1 MRDETIALRY
11 AETLFELAQ
20 RHEGVEAYGEGI
32 ELVGRLLN
40 DHPDFRRLLE
50 TPRVNAEAKKAMI
63 RKVFGDVLP
72 KDLTSFLLVVIDKRR
87 QRLLQSIA
95 LQFHLLVDDH
105 RNRTH
110 VEVTVARQL
119 DDGAVAELARRLTA
133 ILGKEAIPHVQVRPQ
148 LLGGVVVR
156 TGDTIYDGSLRRR
169 LEDMRKQMLAA
180 ELPDAPA
187 EPEAAT

>member
-50 TPRVNAEAKKAMI
+50 TPRVKAEAKKAVV

-72 KDLTSFLLVVIDKRR
+72 KNLASFLLVVIDKRR

-95 LQFHLLVDDH
+95 LQFHLLVDEH
-105 RNRTH
+105 HNRTH
-110 VEVTVARQL
+110 VEVTVARRL
-119 DDGAVAELARRLTA
+119 DDGAVAELARRLTE
-133 ILGKEAIPHVQVRPQ
+133 ILGKEAIPHVHVRPHV
-148 LLGGVVVR
+148 LGGVVVR

-169 LEDMRKQMLAA
+169 LEDMRQQMLTAK
-180 ELPDAPA
+180 LPDAPA

>member
-11 AETLFELAQ
+11 AETLFELAR

-40 DHPDFRRLLE
+40 DHPDFRLFLE
-50 TPRVNAEAKKAMI
+50 TPRINAEAKKALV

-72 KDLTSFLLVVIDKRR
+72 KELASFLQVVIDKRR
-87 QRLLQSIA
+87 QRLLQGIA
-95 LQFHLLVDDH
+95 LQYHHLVDEH
-105 RNRTH
+105 WNRTH

-119 DDGAVAELARRLTA
+119 DDDAVAELARRLTK
-133 ILGKEAIPHVQVRPQ
+133 ILGMEAIPHVRVRPQ
-148 LLGGVVVR
+148 VLGGVVVR
-156 TGDTIYDGSLRRR
+156 AGDTIYDGSLRRR
-169 LEDMRKQMLAA
+169 MEDMRRQMMAA
-180 ELPDAPA
+180 ELPGASV

>member
-11 AETLFELAQ
+11 AETLFELAE

-32 ELVGRLLN
+32 ELVGRLLSE
-40 DHPDFRRLLE
+40 HPDFRRLLE
-50 TPRVNAEAKKAMI
+50 TPRVNAEAKKAMV

-72 KDLTSFLLVVIDKRR
+72 KKLVSFLLVVIDKRR

-95 LQFHLLVDDH
+95 LQFRLLVDEH
-105 RNRTH
+105 QNRTH
-110 VEVTVARQL
+110 VDVTVARQL
-119 DDGAVAELARRLTA
+119 DDDAVAELARRLTE

-156 TGDTIYDGSLRRR
+156 AGDTIYDGSLRRR
-169 LEDMRKQMLAA
+169 IEDMRRQMLTA

-187 EPEAAT
+187 EPGATT

>member
-1 MRDETIALRY
+1 VRDETIALRY
-11 AETLFELAQ
+11 AETLFELAE
-20 RHEGVEAYGEGI
+20 RYEGVEAYGEGI
-32 ELVGRLLN
+32 ELVGGLLD

-50 TPRVNAEAKKAMI
+50 TPRVNAETKKAVI

-72 KDLTSFLLVVIDKRR
+72 KKLVSFLMVVVDKRR
-87 QRLLQSIA
+87 QRLLQAIS
-95 LQFHLLVDDH
+95 LQFHLLVDQH

-119 DDGAVAELARRLTA
+119 DEDAVAELARRLTE
-133 ILGKEAIPHVQVRPQ
+133 ILGKEATPHVQVRPQ
-148 LLGGVVVR
+148 LLGGVVIR

-169 LEDMRKQMLAA
+169 IEDMRRQMLMAK
-180 ELPDAPA
+180 LPEAQV

>member
-11 AETLFELAQ
+11 AETLFELAE

-40 DHPDFRRLLE
+40 DHPDFRRFLE
-50 TPRVNAEAKKAMI
+50 TPRIKAKAKKAMV

-72 KDLTSFLLVVIDKRR
+72 KKMVGFLLVVIDRRR
-87 QRLLQSIA
+87 QRLLQAIA
-95 LQFHLLVDDH
+95 LQFHLLVDEH
-105 RNRTH
+105 HNRTH

-119 DDGAVAELARRLTA
+119 DDGAVAELARRLTG
-133 ILGKEAIPHVQVRPQ
+133 ILGKEAILHVQVRPQ
-148 LLGGVVVR
+148 VLGGVVVR
-156 TGDTIYDGSLRRR
+156 TGHTIYDGSLRRR
-169 LEDMRKQMLAA
+169 LEDLRQQMLTAK
-180 ELPDAPA
+180 LPKAPA

>member
-11 AETLFELAQ
+11 AETLFELAE

-40 DHPDFRRLLE
+40 EHPDFRRFLE
-50 TPRVNAEAKKAMI
+50 TPRINAEAKKAMV
-63 RKVFGDVLP
+63 RKVLGDVLP
-72 KDLTSFLLVVIDKRR
+72 KKLTNFLLVVIDKRR

-95 LQFHLLVDDH
+95 IQFHLLVDEH
-105 RNRTH
+105 QNRTH

-119 DDGAVAELARRLTA
+119 DDDAVAELARRLTQ
-133 ILGKEAIPHVQVRPQ
+133 ILGKEAIPHVQVRPHV
-148 LLGGVVVR
+148 LGGVVVR

-180 ELPDAPA
+180 DLPDEPA

>member
-11 AETLFELAQ
+11 AETLFDLAE

-32 ELVGRLLN
+32 ELVGGLLD

-50 TPRVNAEAKKAMI
+50 TPRVNADAKKAVV

-72 KDLTSFLLVVIDKRR
+72 KKLVSFLMVVIDKRR
-87 QRLLQSIA
+87 QRLLQAIS
-95 LQFHLLVDDH
+95 LQFHLLVDQH

-119 DDGAVAELARRLTA
+119 DDHAVAELARRLTG
-133 ILGKEAIPHVQVRPQ
+133 ILGKEAILHVQVRPQ

-169 LEDMRKQMLAA
+169 IEDMRRQMLAA
-180 ELPDAPA
+180 ELPDAPT

>member
-11 AETLFELAQ
+11 AETLFELAE

-40 DHPDFRRLLE
+40 EHPDFRRLLE
-50 TPRVNAEAKKAMI
+50 TPRVNAEAKKAMV

-72 KDLTSFLLVVIDKRR
+72 KKLVSFLLVVIDKRR

-95 LQFHLLVDDH
+95 LQFRLLVDEH
-105 RNRTH
+105 QNRTH
-110 VEVTVARQL
+110 VDVTVARQL
-119 DDGAVAELARRLTA
+119 DDDAVAELARRLTE

-156 TGDTIYDGSLRRR
+156 AGDTIYDGSLRRR
-169 LEDMRKQMLAA
+169 IEDMRRQMLTA

-187 EPEAAT
+187 EPGAAT